1 MKLTDSER
9 INDQDVMVQLC
20 CILAYE
26 YENIFIVQVSDDS
39 YVRYCPD
46 RKNHTLIQRDGGDD
60 FYARLRSLCVTYIAP
75 ENRERLLQLFSKE
88 HLIESM
94 RLAAPVTARIQI
106 GSNDK
111 QIQYDI
117 KAFPCAEQNV
127 IVVGIQRATTQI
139 EQVQVNTQ
147 RSVYRSIVDTIS
159 KFCEAIYYVD
169 IATGEY
175 TEYHSSENYAK
186 MKISKQGSDFFK
198 DTQFHL
204 KTDIFAEDYPKMREA
219 MKPENLFTSI
229 RENGFIILNYRLLF
243 DGVPRYVMLYAAFPP
258 DDPEH
263 MIVVVADVDA
273 DMQRT
278 LAYEKAIVSAI
289 QLANLDALTGLKNK
303 NAYAQK
309 EHDLNLLMQSQ
320 QMPAFAVV
328 VCDINGLKQINDTKG
343 HIAGDAYI
351 QQAAQ
356 MICTVFTHSP
366 VYRIGGDEFAVLLE
380 GRDYQN
386 REALMQELN
395 AIVQDNRI
403 QQLVTVASGISVLNP
418 AADRC
423 VQDVFARADQEMY
436 AQKRHTRG

>member
-1 MKLTDSER
+1 
-9 INDQDVMVQLC
+9 
-20 CILAYE
+20 
-26 YENIFIVQVSDDS
+26 
-39 YVRYCPD
+39 
-46 RKNHTLIQRDGGDD
+46 
-60 FYARLRSLCVTYIAP
+60 
-75 ENRERLLQLFSKE
+75 
-88 HLIESM
+88 
-94 RLAAPVTARIQI
+94 
-106 GSNDK
+106 
-111 QIQYDI
+111 
-117 KAFPCAEQNV
+117 
-127 IVVGIQRATTQI
+127 
-139 EQVQVNTQ
+139 
-147 RSVYRSIVDTIS
+147 
-159 KFCEAIYYVD
+159 
-169 IATGEY
+169 
-175 TEYHSSENYAK
+175 
-186 MKISKQGSDFFK
+186 
-198 DTQFHL
+198 
-204 KTDIFAEDYPKMREA
+204 MREA

-263 MIVVVADVDA
+263 MIIVVADVDA
-273 DMQRT
+273 DMKRT
-278 LAYEKAIVSAI
+278 IAYEKAIGSAI

-320 QMPAFAVV
+320 QTPAFAVV
-328 VCDINGLKQINDTKG
+328 VCDVNGLKQINDTKG

-356 MICTVFTHSP
+356 MICTVFAHSP

-418 AADRC
+418 AVDRC

-436 AQKRHTRG
+436 AQKRNTRG